1 LLERELDP
9 DAMLPGEVNK
19 IRSFEIYS
27 LEMQYTSSGFPSRR
41 NWLENQVR
49 GDQNMS
55 RKLDVKGTAS
65 FEEVLISNV
74 YTQEAII
81 NVLVKRGLFT
91 KAETVAEIANLR
103 ANAPKRR

>member
-1 LLERELDP
+1 
-9 DAMLPGEVNK
+9 MV
-19 IRSFEIYS
+19 
-27 LEMQYTSSGFPSRR
+27 SRR
-41 NWLENQVR
+41 NRLENQVR

-55 RKLDVKGTAS
+55 SKLNVKETAS

-81 NVLVKRGLFT
+81 NVLVKKGLLT
-91 KAETVAEIANLR
+91 KAEIVAEIANLR